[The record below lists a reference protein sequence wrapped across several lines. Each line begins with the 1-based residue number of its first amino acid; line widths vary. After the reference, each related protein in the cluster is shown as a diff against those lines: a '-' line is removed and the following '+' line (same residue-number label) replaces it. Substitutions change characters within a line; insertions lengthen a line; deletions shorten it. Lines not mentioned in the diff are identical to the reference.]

1 MTNLKK
7 KSTNTQVSS
16 KNPTASQRI
25 EALGKK
31 IVEGNKNF
39 VILANEIDNLKAVIT
54 GVVRRL
60 NAIVEVSENGDSLSQ
75 KAITDF
81 IVQEEV
87 KQLEEKVNFLTES
100 GALSRNDSAAVGP
113 QTFFVGKEVN
123 DEGIV
128 VNPRIQIAYDSL
140 QPDVKEKLT
149 GLKVGEQ
156 TKLREQDPNLEIT
169 EIYEI
174 KEINLNKD
182 FEETESEETE
192 VTAQDAPN
200 TEE

>member
-81 IVQEEV
+81 YC
-87 KQLEEKVNFLTES
+87 TRRS
-100 GALSRNDSAAVGP
+100 
-113 QTFFVGKEVN
+113 
-123 DEGIV
+123 
-128 VNPRIQIAYDSL
+128 
-140 QPDVKEKLT
+140 
-149 GLKVGEQ
+149 
-156 TKLREQDPNLEIT
+156 
-169 EIYEI
+169 
-174 KEINLNKD
+174 
-182 FEETESEETE
+182 
-192 VTAQDAPN
+192 
-200 TEE
+200 